1 MNLPGIYLPYAA
13 ISNDNAPSHVVEQ
26 FKKIAMDME
35 TRGYTMRTSGNKG
48 VEEIIES
55 LVSNKEV
62 HVAWKGFNQ
71 RETQFTRVDKAAIE
85 LVGTLH
91 PAFNDLKDSVKT
103 IIARYAHVILG
114 KDLKSPVRCVVC
126 WTEDGAESA
135 KEVTSRT
142 GVVGHVIILCQSLSI
157 PIHNLVR
164 DNVLIRIEKLL
175 GIELG

>member
-13 ISNDNAPSHVVEQ
+13 ISNDNAPPHVVEQ
-26 FKKIAMDME
+26 FKKIVLDME
-35 TRGYTMRTSGNKG
+35 ARGYTMRTSGNKG

-55 LVSNKEV
+55 LVSSKEV

-135 KEVTSRT
+135 KEKTAKT
-142 GVVGHVIILCQSLSI
+142 GYCGT
-157 PIHNLVR
+157 PIQIASNARVPIFNLKN
-164 DNVLIRIEKLL
+164 DNAIYRLNNFLEI
-175 GIELG
+175 